1 MLTPQ
6 TLYQSEEYV
15 RNWHNP
21 KASRWCSQQIDAEPM
36 VMTTQPWPMLFA
48 LLRLIFSM
56 GLQSNASS
64 TAINQDHAP
73 TGESIEALLERGTST
88 TLAVLQAVAEGEVNP
103 RVALHTLR
111 ATMSTLALFE
121 AVAWGE
127 ISPYAAA
134 SLLGGRT

>member
-1 MLTPQ
+1 MLTPY

-15 RNWHNP
+15 RDWHKP
-21 KASRWCSQQIDAEPM
+21 KASRRCRQHIDAEPM
-36 VMTTQPWPMLFA
+36 RVMTQPWPVLFA
-48 LLRLIFSM
+48 LLRLVVSR
-56 GLQSNASS
+56 GHQPDTLSTPASQQTIPS
-64 TAINQDHAP
+64 
-73 TGESIEALLERGTST
+73 GEPIEALLERGTIT
-88 TLAVLQAVAEGEVNP
+88 TLAVLQAVAGGELNP

-127 ISPYAAA
+127 ISPHAAA